1 MATITRDNIGLLH
14 DKLTVV
20 ISKEDYLPTY
30 EKSLKD
36 YAKKA
41 TIPGFRKGMVP
52 TGVVKK
58 MYGAGVFQEEVLR
71 TMETELNKFMQ
82 TEKLEIFGQ
91 PLPEQGTTAPE
102 MNMHEPKDYA
112 FSFEVGLKPD
122 FKVDALQTGNFKF
135 YKVDVTEKMI
145 DEEVERLQS
154 RYGTM
159 NHPENVTTEE
169 NVLNVKFTELIEG
182 TDEPVE
188 GGIEKDNSLLVK
200 YFASHFRSLLMDKKV
215 GDKVKVELHSAFDDK
230 ERTWVASDLGLDDKS
245 DADMNRH
252 FSMEITRVGLVDKA
266 VIGEELF
273 KAAYPTKEIADEAA
287 FRSEVKEGIQAY
299 WDGQA
304 KNQLYDQIYHALVD
318 HTNIEFPETFL
329 KRWIQMAGE
338 TPKTPE
344 EAEAEFPQFKTS
356 LKWTLLSDKLISENG
371 IKVERE
377 DIMAYTKA
385 QLMGY
390 MNDPS
395 MMDAPWLDSYAE
407 KMMADRKYVEST
419 INKVA
424 VDKLF
429 TWAGENV
436 KTNETAIDAEAFSK
450 MVSEHKH

>member
-1 MATITRDNIGLLH
+1 
-14 DKLTVV
+14 
-20 ISKEDYLPTY
+20 
-30 EKSLKD
+30 
-36 YAKKA
+36 
-41 TIPGFRKGMVP
+41 
-52 TGVVKK
+52 
-58 MYGAGVFQEEVLR
+58 
-71 TMETELNKFMQ
+71 
-82 TEKLEIFGQ
+82 
-91 PLPEQGTTAPE
+91 
-102 MNMHEPKDYA
+102 
-112 FSFEVGLKPD
+112 
-122 FKVDALQTGNFKF
+122 
-135 YKVDVTEKMI
+135 
-145 DEEVERLQS
+145 
-154 RYGTM
+154 
-159 NHPENVTTEE
+159 
-169 NVLNVKFTELIEG
+169 
-182 TDEPVE
+182 
-188 GGIEKDNSLLVK
+188 
-200 YFASHFRSLLMDKKV
+200 
-215 GDKVKVELHSAFDDK
+215 
-230 ERTWVASDLGLDDKS
+230 
-245 DADMNRH
+245 
-252 FSMEITRVGLVDKA
+252 
-266 VIGEELF
+266 VIGEELY
-273 KAAYPTKEIADEAA
+273 KAAFPTKEIADEAA

-338 TPKTPE
+338 TPKSAE
-344 EAEAEFPQFKTS
+344 EAEAEFPQFKSS

-436 KTNETAIDAEAFSK
+436 KTNETPIDAEAFSK